1 MSDLFKMLENAGRLN
16 RQQNQTWTPQERER
30 LQMYQF
36 GEEDRNFEERFGEAN
51 ALGRTRVALPFDYI
65 RLLTAQITSQMFG
78 GSSRYEQDIRRWYVA
93 LTEARAR
100 KNKSSMR
107 GHNVKGVVS
116 ALLYLHI
123 RMVENKAPSIQAI
136 IEAANKVRSEHKL
149 KLDTT
154 TFGRSKTMVLKYL
167 ATEFRYSKDAIGHIQ
182 DHIDKIGNE
191 LGLGFK
197 ERKTIKNKLFYLP
210 QRHLTGTSPF
220 PHTVARVLMYVIYKQ
235 SNKDRNEELKKSLKI
250 TKTDEKKWVPEFVRE
265 LSAYNLIV

>member
-1 MSDLFKMLENAGRLN
+1 LIV
-16 RQQNQTWTPQERER
+16 
-30 LQMYQF
+30 F
-36 GEEDRNFEERFGEAN
+36 GEDDPNYQERFGEAN
-51 ALGRTRVALPFDYI
+51 ALGRTMVALPFDYI
-65 RLLTAQITSQMFG
+65 RLLTAQITSQLYG

-136 IEAANKVRSEHKL
+136 IEAANKVRSEHKF

-265 LSAYNLIV
+265 LSAYDMCTQNLSV